1 LLTKSIKGTPLAEA
15 SAKFKR
21 RQEQARDGLAAA
33 AEYESAAVAMRDK
46 TAKLRALRLAK
57 EAEDAA
63 EAAANPPEPVKK
75 KKSKAKKKV
84 G

>member
-63 EAAANPPEPVKK
+63 NAPEVVEKPKK
-75 KKSKAKKKV
+75 KKKKV
-84 G
+84 VK